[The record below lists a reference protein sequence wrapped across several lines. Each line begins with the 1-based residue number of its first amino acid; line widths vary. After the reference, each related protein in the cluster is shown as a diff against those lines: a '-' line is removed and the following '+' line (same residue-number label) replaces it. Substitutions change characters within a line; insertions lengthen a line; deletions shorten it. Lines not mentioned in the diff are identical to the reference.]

1 MYMARKYVSL
11 TDYKAIVK
19 DVRKANQRI
28 ARIQK
33 RYGENAWALNNLYD
47 KLDNK
52 MINAISPYSGEIS
65 IKKNMSNAQLNAVRR
80 ATKEFLSSKTSTIRG
95 IENVKKDVKEGLKR
109 VFNDDKLN
117 VSDSEINA
125 LYRIVEDKDLRTTA
139 ELIGASTLWR
149 LVIDARNKNMNK
161 KEWNDQLK
169 KYNIN
174 DLINKNWDEV
184 MEDYIDK
191 GNDLDIKFDVKS
203 ALDKIYKD
211 VVKNGKL

>member
-33 RYGENAWALNNLYD
+33 RYGDNAWAVNNLYG
-47 KLDNK
+47 KLDTK
-52 MINAISPYSGEIS
+52 MIHAISPYSGEIS

-80 ATKEFLSSKTSTIRG
+80 ATKEFLASETSTIRG
-95 IENVKKDVKEGLKR
+95 IENVKKKVKEGLQR
-109 VFNDDKLN
+109 VFNDDKLD
-117 VSDSEINA
+117 VSDQEINS

-139 ELIGASTLWR
+139 ELTGASTLWR

-169 KYNIN
+169 KYNV
-174 DLINKNWDEV
+174 DELIDKNWDEV
-184 MEDYIDK
+184 MEDYLDK

-203 ALDKIYKD
+203 ALDKIYKE
-211 VVKNGKL
+211 VVKDGKL

>member
-1 MYMARKYVSL
+1 MARKYVSL

-80 ATKEFLSSKTSTIRG
+80 ATKEFLASKTSTIRG
-95 IENVKKDVKEGLKR
+95 IENVKKEVKEGLKK
-109 VFNDDKLN
+109 VFNDDRLN
-117 VSDSEINA
+117 VSDKEINA

-184 MEDYIDK
+184 MEDYLDK

>member
-33 RYGENAWALNNLYD
+33 RYGDNAWAVNNLYG
-47 KLDNK
+47 KLDTK
-52 MINAISPYSGEIS
+52 MIHAISPYSGEIS

-80 ATKEFLSSKTSTIRG
+80 ATKEFLASETSTIRG
-95 IENVKKDVKEGLKR
+95 IENVKKKVKEGLQK
-109 VFNDDKLN
+109 VFNDDKLD
-117 VSDSEINA
+117 VSDQEINS

-174 DLINKNWDEV
+174 ELINKNWDEV
-184 MEDYIDK
+184 MEDYLDK

>member
-19 DVRKANQRI
+19 EVRKANQRI

-33 RYGENAWALNNLYD
+33 RYGDNAWALNNLYD

-52 MINAISPYSGEIS
+52 MIHAISPYSGEIS
-65 IKKNMSNAQLNAVRR
+65 IKRNMTNAQLNAVRR
-80 ATKEFLSSKTSTIRG
+80 ATKEFINSETSTIRG
-95 IENVKKDVKEGLKR
+95 IENVKKKVKEGLQK
-109 VFNDDKLN
+109 VFNDDNLN
-117 VSDSEINA
+117 VSDQEINS
-125 LYRIVEDKDLRTTA
+125 LYRIVEDKDLRVTA

-169 KYNIN
+169 RYNV
-174 DLINKNWDEV
+174 DELINKNWDEV
-184 MEDYIDK
+184 MEDYLEK

>member
-1 MYMARKYVSL
+1 MARKYVSL

-33 RYGENAWALNNLYD
+33 RYGDNAWAVNNLYG
-47 KLDNK
+47 KLDTK
-52 MINAISPYSGEIS
+52 MIHAISPYSGEIS

-80 ATKEFLSSKTSTIRG
+80 ATKEFLASETSTIRG
-95 IENVKKDVKEGLKR
+95 IENVKKKVKEGLQK
-109 VFNDDKLN
+109 VFNDDKLD
-117 VSDSEINA
+117 VSDQEINS

-174 DLINKNWDEV
+174 ELINKNWDEV
-184 MEDYIDK
+184 MEDYLDK

>member
-1 MYMARKYVSL
+1 MARKYVSL

-33 RYGENAWALNNLYD
+33 RYGENAWSLNNLYD

-80 ATKEFLSSKTSTIRG
+80 ATKEFLTSKTSTIRG
-95 IENVKKDVKEGLKR
+95 IENVKKEVKEGLKK
-109 VFNDDKLN
+109 VFNDDRLN
-117 VSDSEINA
+117 VSDKEINA

-149 LVIDARNKNMNK
+149 LVIDARNKNMSK

-184 MEDYIDK
+184 MEDYLDK

>member
-19 DVRKANQRI
+19 EVRKANQRI

-95 IENVKKDVKEGLKR
+95 IENVKKEVKEGLKK
-109 VFNDDKLN
+109 VFNDDRLN
-117 VSDSEINA
+117 VSDKEINA

-161 KEWNDQLK
+161 KEWNEQLK
-169 KYNIN
+169 NYNIN

-184 MEDYIDK
+184 MEDYIEK

>member
-95 IENVKKDVKEGLKR
+95 IENVKKEVKEGLKK
-109 VFNDDKLN
+109 VFNDNNLN
-117 VSDSEINA
+117 VSDKEINS

-174 DLINKNWDEV
+174 ELINKNWDEV
-184 MEDYIDK
+184 MEDYLDK

>member
-80 ATKEFLSSKTSTIRG
+80 ATKEFLTSKTSTIRG
-95 IENVKKDVKEGLKR
+95 IENVKKEVKEGLKK
-109 VFNDDKLN
+109 VFNDDNLN

-191 GNDLDIKFDVKS
+191 GNDLDIKFDIKS

>member
-1 MYMARKYVSL
+1 MARKYVSL

-95 IENVKKDVKEGLKR
+95 IENVKKEVKEGLKR
-109 VFNDDKLN
+109 VFNDDRLN

-161 KEWNDQLK
+161 KEWNELLK
-169 KYNIN
+169 SYNVD
-174 DLINKNWDEV
+174 DLINKNWDDV
-184 MEDYIDK
+184 MEDYIEK

>member
-1 MYMARKYVSL
+1 MARNVSL
-11 TDYKAIVK
+11 SDYKSIVK

-33 RYGENAWALNNLYD
+33 RYGEDAWALNNLYD

-65 IKKNMSNAQLNAVRR
+65 IKKNMNTAQLNAVRR
-80 ATKEFLSSKTSTIRG
+80 ATKEFLTSKTSTIRG
-95 IENVKKDVKEGLKR
+95 IESVKKDVKEGLKK

-117 VSDSEINA
+117 VSDKEINS

-149 LVIDARNKNMNK
+149 LVIDARHKNMNK

-174 DLINKNWDEV
+174 ELINKNWDEV